1 MNKMILF
8 LATEKGF
15 RSLKKLTDSGRAG
28 EIGCVVSFHETNVV
42 HDWSADI
49 RDLCDA
55 YAIPFR
61 FWKEVRD
68 DLAAFIRQGHFSG
81 AVAISWK
88 YLIPLTVNE
97 SLVHP
102 LIVFHDSLLPK
113 YRGFTPTATAILCGD
128 DTVGVTALFATEEVD
143 RGNIVLQRSLSVPE
157 DMYMKEIVDRQA
169 DLYAGMLSDLMTEMN
184 TGAIASV
191 PQNEEEATY
200 SIWRDPSDCEIQWT
214 GSARRIRD
222 FIRALGDPY
231 LGAYTYYDGSK
242 IIIRRSELLKEDL
255 AFAIRQ
261 PGKIWSIRDN
271 VPTVICGSG
280 MLRILE
286 AEWEDG
292 SPVLFS
298 KLRCRLGKRP
308 DAEQ

>member
-1 MNKMILF
+1 MIKILLF

-15 RSLKKLTDSGRAG
+15 RSLKKLTDSGRAS

-42 HDWSADI
+42 HDWSEDI
-49 RDLCDA
+49 RDLCEA
-55 YAIPFR
+55 FRIPFR
-61 FWKEVRD
+61 FWKTVRN
-68 DLAAFIRQGHFSG
+68 DLDAFVREERFSG

-88 YLIPLTVNE
+88 YLIPLTINE

-128 DTVGVTALFATEEVD
+128 DTVGVSALFATEEVD
-143 RGNIVLQRSLSVPE
+143 RGAIVLQRSLAIPK

-169 DLYAGMLSDLMTEMN
+169 ELYAEMLSDLLTGMN
-184 TGAIASV
+184 SGDLSAV
-191 PQNEEEATY
+191 PQNESEATY
-200 SIWRDPSDCEIQWT
+200 SIWRDPSDCEIQWAD
-214 GSARRIRD
+214 SANRIYD

-242 IIIRRSELLKEDL
+242 IIIRRSEVLKEDL
-255 AFAIRQ
+255 PFAIRQ

-271 VPTVICGSG
+271 IPAVICGSG
-280 MLRILE
+280 MLCILE
-286 AEWEDG
+286 AEQEDG
-292 SPVLFS
+292 TPALFS
-298 KLRCRLGKRP
+298 KLRCRLGKRS
-308 DAEQ
+308 DAGQ

>member
-1 MNKMILF
+1 MNKILLF

-15 RSLKKLTDSGRAG
+15 RSLKKLTDAGRAD
-28 EIGCVVSFHETNVV
+28 EIGCVVSFPETNVV

-49 RDLCDA
+49 LSLCGA
-55 YAIPFR
+55 YGIPFR
-61 FWKEVRD
+61 FWKTVRD
-68 DLAAFIRQGHFSG
+68 DLTAFVREERFTG

-97 SLVHP
+97 TLIHP

-113 YRGFTPTATAILCGD
+113 YRGFTPTATAVLCGD

-143 RGNIVLQRSLSVPE
+143 RGSIVLQRSMHVPE
-157 DMYMKEIVDRQA
+157 NMYMKEIVDRQA
-169 DLYAGMLSDLMTEMN
+169 DLYAGMLSDLLDGMN
-184 TGAIASV
+184 GGALPSV
-191 PQNEEEATY
+191 PQNEAEATY
-200 SIWRDPSDCEIQWT
+200 SIWRDPSDCEILWSD
-214 GSARRIRD
+214 SARRIHD
-222 FIRALGDPY
+222 AVRALGDPY
-231 LGAYTYYDGSK
+231 LGAYTYYGGER
-242 IIIRRSELLKEDL
+242 IIVRRSEIPEEDL
-255 AFAIRQ
+255 PFAIRQ

-271 VPTVICGSG
+271 IPTVICGSG

-286 AEWEDG
+286 AVREDG

-298 KLRCRLGKRP
+298 KLRCRLGKRT